1 MKSGASDLVNAIH
14 SVRQAYEHFGSF
26 QRENPG
32 TIGARLMKQYCA
44 KLEWIYGDIITYPLF
59 PQVIRD
65 GIRAE
70 WESDVFTTLAI
81 QEKIAKLSPKEREV
95 VETIIDCI
103 IAGDDITVE
112 KSKEDAS
119 HKSI

>member
-1 MKSGASDLVNAIH
+1 
-14 SVRQAYEHFGSF
+14 
-26 QRENPG
+26 
-32 TIGARLMKQYCA
+32 
-44 KLEWIYGDIITYPLF
+44 
-59 PQVIRD
+59 VIRD